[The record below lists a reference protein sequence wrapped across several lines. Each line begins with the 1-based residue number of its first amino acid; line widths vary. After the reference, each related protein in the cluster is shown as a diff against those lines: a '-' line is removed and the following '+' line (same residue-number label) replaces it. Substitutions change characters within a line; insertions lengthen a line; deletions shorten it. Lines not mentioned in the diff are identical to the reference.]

1 MTRGI
6 FHRPKPA
13 SEPNVFEAVAL
24 PGCSELIKA
33 DPTYFKARKRGT
45 SQAADSKSHITVIG
59 QRTRT
64 GISPTYNQVVAYRK
78 AKASTKPGSKQSGH
92 ITSSANCWLG
102 ALVITVGLAMVQQL
116 DITLDGPSEWAA
128 AKAVAEEAQ
137 ALASRDWAARQVC
150 GHEAAFVWVSD
161 THLQCQTKHGRK
173 VGKPQAVTVAG
184 VLP

>member
-1 MTRGI
+1 MTRGK
-6 FHRPKPA
+6 FHRPKSDGAPNA
-13 SEPNVFEAVAL
+13 FESVKAPSEILA
-24 PGCSELIKA
+24 KY
-33 DPTYFKARKRGT
+33 PTLRRKRSGPKQEPDSP
-45 SQAADSKSHITVIG
+45 SQIRVIG
-59 QRTRT
+59 QQARTN
-64 GISPTYNQVVAYRK
+64 ISPTYNQVVAYSK

-102 ALVITVGLAMVQQL
+102 ALAIAVGFAMVQQL

-128 AKAVAEEAQ
+128 AKAVAEEAE
-137 ALASRDWAARQVC
+137 AMASRDWAARQVC

-173 VGKPQAVTVAG
+173 VGKPQALTVAG